1 MSPKWDIFSE
11 NLHIARVL
19 LIILCAACGCCSQ
32 AKDSLSAPR
41 DLRVFVFEESPED
54 IVTDENYTLLKF
66 NISWLPP
73 EAPLSPKYYSILISS
88 VENAENTH
96 DDALDNVSDCP
107 LEENIFQ
114 TTWNAEQT
122 SIVLPE
128 NKFLSEIPE
137 LTIRP
142 TCTYEIQVIAQPR
155 AAGTSNT
162 AKINFTVPNCVGKS
176 CNCRDA
182 YEHLPVP
189 QVYGEV
195 LESGEIEIRW
205 EIAKNHSPVS
215 SYVLSYAV
223 PLLISKNDLPVYN
236 ISKLV
241 QLPGN
246 TSNYIMNIDLSTSIS
261 SPMGHAILLATE
273 DANGCL
279 GKPFAFS
286 MSDEP
291 KLEQSTKRIRNG
303 PLYISIAVVCIVILG
318 GLSFVCT
325 RRCDKYK
332 IILPSSP
339 TAIPSLTGI
348 SDRVQW
354 VNSILKKHNSLYIH
368 RDNELEA
375 PEIGVDAFEISYERL
390 RISKELG
397 KGQFGRVYLGYL
409 DNDFPVA
416 VKLSNSS
423 TKFDELEA
431 RRQLLDEIQTMK
443 RVGSHSHLVKLIGCC
458 TLPDN
463 PICVVLEYVEGG
475 DLLCYLHQLRDTLI
489 KKCGDSRQRGHHNDA
504 DNGTPE
510 VRLVAPNYVK
520 YNNSAILM
528 CNHTVA
534 PDDLHKVEFKKDER
548 KILEYIRD
556 RKEPFRKTAPPGV
569 DFEHSLDGKTIKL
582 NNVRYE
588 AAGLYSCL
596 VSSTHPIYT
605 ESSSEVK
612 LQVIVPQTENPHIT
626 FKKDVYT
633 VGEVLEANCT
643 SSPAYPVPHLTWLIN
658 GKEADMTL
666 VTTYPHRQHKRPLM
680 SATSKLAIKVSEL
693 HAGDNGRLEIA
704 CQATIPDFLI
714 HIKQY
719 ADIRNKTVPVDIVV
733 EPTKASS
740 SATLPR
746 GLTPH
751 DLIGILREM
760 LNLLLNINNN
770 EANNH
775 NVI

>member
-504 DNGTPE
+504 DMNAVELDG
-510 VRLVAPNYVK
+510 RIYV
-520 YNNSAILM
+520 N
-528 CNHTVA
+528 
-534 PDDLHKVEFKKDER
+534 
-548 KILEYIRD
+548 IRD
-556 RKEPFRKTAPPGV
+556 NELLSMSDGIDNKRFTSFALDIARGMQHLEKNGIVHRDLAARNILLTPQKSLKIADFGLSREGVYIIHENGIGGRRLPARWMAPETLSERAFSNKSDVWSYGVVLWEIETLGSFPYAEIQDDEILHHIVKIGTRLPLPG
-569 DFEHSLDGKTIKL
+569 GI
-582 NNVRYE
+582 
-588 AAGLYSCL
+588 
-596 VSSTHPIYT
+596 STVHHEIMRRCWSTRPRDRPNF
-605 ESSSEVK
+605 SD
-612 LQVIVPQTENPHIT
+612 IVERLATPNPPSPMI
-626 FKKDVYT
+626 
-633 VGEVLEANCT
+633 T
-643 SSPAYPVPHLTWLIN
+643 SSNPCYALQPSSYTFLS
-658 GKEADMTL
+658 
-666 VTTYPHRQHKRPLM
+666 TY
-680 SATSKLAIKVSEL
+680 E
-693 HAGDNGRLEIA
+693 
-704 CQATIPDFLI
+704 
-714 HIKQY
+714 
-719 ADIRNKTVPVDIVV
+719 
-733 EPTKASS
+733 
-740 SATLPR
+740 
-746 GLTPH
+746 
-751 DLIGILREM
+751 
-760 LNLLLNINNN
+760 
-770 EANNH
+770 
-775 NVI
+775 